1 MATAN
6 LGYKGQERATE
17 MFKSDSYLSVRN
29 VRFSTRHKSGS
40 NDAPEIWHVIGWDSA
55 LTRKAQSTNKLT
67 AQPSEG
73 AVKFGNALVFPIPED
88 HRFSDIVIVSNDSIG
103 EPLIT
108 IQLEGS
114 RSHTSQIIGAGGA
127 IKFIGQITFNF

>member
-6 LGYKGQERATE
+6 LGNKGKERATE
-17 MFKSDSYLSVRN
+17 MFKSNGYLAVKY

-40 NDAPEIWHVIGWDSA
+40 NDAPGITRTIEWDSA
-55 LTRKAQSTNKLT
+55 LTLKAQSVNKLT
-67 AQPSEG
+67 AQPSGG
-73 AVKFGNALVFPIPED
+73 APNFGNALVFPIPED
-88 HRFSDIVIVSNDSIG
+88 HRFSDIVIYSNSTG
-103 EPLIT
+103 GNPLIT
-108 IQLEGS
+108 IQLDGS